1 MKYVKLVR
9 DRSDILP
16 SRIRR
21 NEEGLLF
28 PFKYDW
34 LYKHITRL
42 FGGTKEERKKNEG
55 WWPHRY
61 RAERATQLVV
71 EYDFDT
77 YRLLRFFGWSSAEIT
92 LRYVRLSTRD
102 VLDRMWR
109 GLL

>member
-1 MKYVKLVR
+1 MSEQIIQKINGKIVLKGLRVV
-9 DRSDILP
+9 LP
-16 SRIRR
+16 RAR
-21 NEEGLLF
+21 N
-28 PFKYDW
+28 
-34 LYKHITRL
+34 R
-42 FGGTKEERKKNEG
+42 G

-102 VLDRMWR
+102 VLDRMWK
-109 GLL
+109 GLM